1 MKKIQFTLAAISIAA
16 SSLVFAQG
24 SMQSGGMG
32 MMGQGAMNQDQM
44 ASMCQKMHP
53 EMSLDQCKS
62 MHDNMAKMSPE
73 QRVAMCQKMH
83 PEMSADQCKAM
94 HDKMHGGASGAGT
107 GGMGAMAHDHGAGGG
122 HQHGSESSAIGQP
135 GLAKNISRTVRVS
148 ITDDM
153 KFNPSNINVKQGET
167 IHFVVKNLGKTKH
180 EMVLG
185 TDQDLKEHYQQMMK
199 HPEMEHAE
207 PNMITLAP
215 GKSGEIIWQFTK
227 SGKVQFACLQP
238 GHYDAGMKG
247 VVSVGGTKTA
257 TPAKQGDSHD
267 SHQH

>member
-1 MKKIQFTLAAISIAA
+1 
-16 SSLVFAQG
+16 
-24 SMQSGGMG
+24 
-32 MMGQGAMNQDQM
+32 
-44 ASMCQKMHP
+44 
-53 EMSLDQCKS
+53 
-62 MHDNMAKMSPE
+62 
-73 QRVAMCQKMH
+73 
-83 PEMSADQCKAM
+83 MSADQCKAM
-94 HDKMHGGASGAGT
+94 HDKMHGGASGAGM

-148 ITDDM
+148 MTDDM